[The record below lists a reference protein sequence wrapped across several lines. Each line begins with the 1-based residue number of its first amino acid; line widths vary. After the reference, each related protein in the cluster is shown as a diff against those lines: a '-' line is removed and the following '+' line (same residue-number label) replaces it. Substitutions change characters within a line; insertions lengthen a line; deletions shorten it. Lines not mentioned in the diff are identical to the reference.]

1 MQGMS
6 DEEGMDNVMLH
17 WQDWLQPLQGEARQ
31 AGRIL
36 GVFQVEQELEL
47 CE

>member
-17 WQDWLQPLQGEARQ
+17 WQDWLQPLQGEAQ
-31 AGRIL
+31 ASWEDL
-36 GVFQVEQELEL
+36 GGVPGGAGARVM
-47 CE
+47 